1 MFLNRTKTISEI
13 VADCQFPIIIR
24 NSFNWS
30 SKNFFSP
37 VLLIRVLNILNYTNF
52 TNITQG

>member
-52 TNITQG
+52 TKITEG